1 MKKETQFF
9 FKARKGSR
17 NILLIFLCLFVFSH
31 SSIAQSNASK
41 EVDRLEWW
49 QDAKFGLF
57 LHWGLYSQAAGLWK
71 GKPYGGNEHF
81 MIYVKA
87 SLKEYGAIAND
98 FNPTKF
104 NAEQWVMYAK
114 NAGMKYIVITTKH
127 HDGFAMYN
135 SPSSDY
141 NIVKRTP
148 FKRDPL
154 KELAEA
160 CKKHGIKLGFYYS
173 LGRDWED
180 PDVPT
185 NWPTKGGRSNLV
197 DYPNEDI
204 KDLNKYIDRKVMPQI
219 KELLT
224 QYGPVAVL
232 WFDTPELFTKPQ
244 SEKVLNLIRTLQPD
258 CIVNN
263 RIGNGLGDYK
273 VSEQTIT
280 PKAVLTP
287 WEACITISKGWGYN
301 RFDTSWK
308 SPELLVRQ
316 LVEIVSKGGNLLL
329 NVGPEGTGEFPPQAV
344 ERLKAIGDWMKINH
358 EAIYDTKPWSITSEQ
373 VSDKTLSNAAVDDAL
388 GDVTSKVIL
397 PDIYFTAK
405 GNTVYVFAR
414 SWKDATLYVKSLA
427 ATKHSIKS
435 IKLLGSKARIKAKM
449 DQNALTITMPKHK
462 KLPRG
467 VPVYVFKVVLNG

>member
-1 MKKETQFF
+1 
-9 FKARKGSR
+9 
-17 NILLIFLCLFVFSH
+17 
-31 SSIAQSNASK
+31 
-41 EVDRLEWW
+41 
-49 QDAKFGLF
+49 
-57 LHWGLYSQAAGLWK
+57 
-71 GKPYGGNEHF
+71 
-81 MIYVKA
+81 
-87 SLKEYGAIAND
+87 
-98 FNPTKF
+98 
-104 NAEQWVMYAK
+104 
-114 NAGMKYIVITTKH
+114 
-127 HDGFAMYN
+127 MYN
-135 SPSSDY
+135 SPSNDY

-148 FKRDPL
+148 WKRDPL

-197 DYPNEDI
+197 DYPNEDT

-219 KELLT
+219 RELLT

-263 RIGNGLGDYK
+263 RVGNGLGDYK

-301 RFDTSWK
+301 RFDTAWK

-358 EAIYDTKPWSITSEQ
+358 EAIYDTRPWSVTSEK

-397 PDIYFTAK
+397 PDIYFTSK
-405 GNTVYVFAR
+405 EYTVYVFAR
-414 SWKDATLYVKSLA
+414 SWKDATLQVKSLA
-427 ATKHSIKS
+427 AIKHSIKS
-435 IKLLGSKARIKAKM
+435 IKLLGSKARIRAKV
-449 DQNALTITMPKHK
+449 DENALTIQMPKK
-462 KLPRG
+462 KRLPKE
-467 VPVYVFKVVLNG
+467 VPVYVFEVVLNN